1 MPNWKSPGPDLVQGF
16 WLKNFSSLHERVRF
30 QLKECLDSGF
40 VPSWLTRGKTSLLQ
54 KDKSKGNVASN
65 YRPITCLPLMW
76 KLLTGVIAD
85 QIYAH
90 LDQEK
95 LLPEEQ
101 KGCRKG
107 SRGTN
112 DFLYIDRVVIKE
124 VKSENKNLAMAWIDC
139 KKAYD
144 MVPHSRIIEC
154 LALFGLAEKFKNLL
168 VNSMEKWKVMLCSGS
183 WELGEEIKRGI
194 FQGDSLSPLMFVL
207 ALIPLSL
214 ILRKAKAAYE
224 FSESKEKI
232 NLLFMDDLK
241 LHSRSEKGLDSL
253 VQTVRVFSEDI
264 GMEFVIEKCAVSNGE
279 RKDCE
284 VSWYRVARW

>member
-16 WLKNFSSLHERVRF
+16 CLKNFSSLQENVSL
-30 QLKECLDSGF
+30 QLKECLNSGF
-40 VPSWLTRGKTSLLQ
+40 LPSWLTRGRTLLLQ
-54 KDKSKGNVASN
+54 KVKSKGNVASN

-112 DFLYIDRVVIKE
+112 DLLNIDRAVIKE
-124 VKSENKNLAMAWIDC
+124 VKSRNKNLAMAWIDY

-144 MVPHSRIIEC
+144 MVPHSWIIGC
-154 LALFGLAEKFKNLL
+154 LDLFGVAENIKSLL
-168 VNSMEKWKVMLCSGS
+168 VNSMEKWKVMLCSGNS
-183 WELGEEIKRGI
+183 ELGEVEIK
-194 FQGDSLSPLMFVL
+194 
-207 ALIPLSL
+207 
-214 ILRKAKAAYE
+214 
-224 FSESKEKI
+224 
-232 NLLFMDDLK
+232 
-241 LHSRSEKGLDSL
+241 
-253 VQTVRVFSEDI
+253 
-264 GMEFVIEKCAVSNGE
+264 
-279 RKDCE
+279 
-284 VSWYRVARW
+284 